1 MDMGLSTGARH
12 GNTLWGSAVGSS
24 QGDNPWGCSMGPGL
38 RGRGT
43 KAARLRGRAIILF
56 HTPLLPL
63 GPKELWKH
71 HGGGPGLC
79 WGMYFVQPPSCG
91 VDFALFFLCS
101 LLLCPKTIFLPPAAA
116 ATPGPV
122 SASSHSLPLLATLPL
137 LHGKCHCGGFGP
149 CARWLLAPGRCR
161 PHQSCSRRDPAAPL
175 CPGVGPEAIPLFPTG
190 VERPALSHSSL
201 WTV

>member
-1 MDMGLSTGARH
+1 M
-12 GNTLWGSAVGSS
+12 
-24 QGDNPWGCSMGPGL
+24 
-38 RGRGT
+38 
-43 KAARLRGRAIILF
+43 
-56 HTPLLPL
+56 LPPD
-63 GPKELWKH
+63 PKELWKH

-137 LHGKCHCGGFGP
+137 SHGKCHCGGFGP

-190 VERPALSHSSL
+190 AERLYLPCLTALWGQCDVVFGTACHCPGDSVPPPQGQAGTALGTARPHPKDGTTRTGRPCSPRG
-201 WTV
+201 